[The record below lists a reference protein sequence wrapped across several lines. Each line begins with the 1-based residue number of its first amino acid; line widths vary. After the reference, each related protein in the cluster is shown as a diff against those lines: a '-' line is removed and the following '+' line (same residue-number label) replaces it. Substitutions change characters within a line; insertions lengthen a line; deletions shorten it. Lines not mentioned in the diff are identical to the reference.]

1 MAVGPFSRSLLQD
14 FYFVLFWERLS
25 SLEDLALCFLK
36 SMCYTRDF
44 SVPWSAFTLLS
55 STVMQSAEEFPR
67 RAAFLGSLF
76 QSKLF
81 NKCVLGN
88 MELIMEIF
96 TLKVCTSSSSSSVN
110 LECGEDLC
118 LGSPCHRRAKYLK
131 KNLSL
136 EKP

>member
-1 MAVGPFSRSLLQD
+1 
-14 FYFVLFWERLS
+14 
-25 SLEDLALCFLK
+25 
-36 SMCYTRDF
+36 
-44 SVPWSAFTLLS
+44 
-55 STVMQSAEEFPR
+55 MQSTEEFPR

-88 MELIMEIF
+88 MDLIIEIF
-96 TLKVCTSSSSSSVN
+96 TLKVSTSSSNSSVN

-118 LGSPCHRRAKYLK
+118 LGSPCHRRTKYLK
-131 KNLSL
+131 KNLAL